1 MTGVDD
7 RNTNMPTDVVP
18 AAKQPDLRR
27 GVLSLPEVLSQSV
40 ANMAPSAAM
49 ALLPLLVFLNA
60 GNGSWLSFVIALVLM
75 VLVGFCIAQFAKR
88 TNASGSFYSW
98 VRGSLGVGAGH
109 TAGSALLLGYIA
121 TGMATVLGFGIY
133 GADLLTRLGVTS
145 GVGSVQVV
153 LYAVDL
159 IGAVL
164 VAISDVRISVRTSMV
179 LEAISVAA
187 ILAICVAVFVEHCA
201 VLDTAQISLRDS
213 GLGGVTVGVV
223 LAIFAFVG
231 FESAGSLG
239 REARNPER
247 TIGRAVLWSA
257 GLVGLFYVFVVY
269 TQVYGFSGTEPG
281 FAKSTAPLP
290 ELADIV
296 HLPVLAPIV
305 DLGIMCSMFACTLAC
320 INAASRVL
328 YTMGQDGL
336 AGQRLAAVHRRH
348 HTPHLAMWVVGVPML
363 VVPALFLLLGNDAI
377 ALNGWVGTVAVFG
390 FMLGYCLAAI
400 GAAWYLRTRGEP
412 SALTTLL
419 AVISV
424 GAMLFVFWANW
435 IPQHPANAVFP
446 ALTSP
451 YDVLPYVFLGWVAF
465 SALWYALVRRRA
477 TEPSV
482 PAPPH

>member
-1 MTGVDD
+1 VTGVDD
-7 RNTNMPTDVVP
+7 RNPSLPTAAAP
-18 AAKQPDLRR
+18 ASAQPDLRR
-27 GVLSLPEVLSQSV
+27 GVLSLPEVLAQSV

-75 VLVGFCIAQFAKR
+75 LLVGFCIAQFAKR

-98 VRGSLGVGAGH
+98 VRRSLGIGAGH
-109 TAGSALLLGYIA
+109 TAGSGLLLGYIA
-121 TGMATVLGFGIY
+121 TGMACVLGFGIY
-133 GADLLTRLGVTS
+133 GADLLTRLGVT
-145 GVGSVQVV
+145 GGIGYVQVV
-153 LYAVDL
+153 LYAVNL
-159 IGAVL
+159 VGAVL

-187 ILAICVAVFVEHCA
+187 ILAICVAVYVEHGA

-239 REARNPER
+239 NEARNPER
-247 TIGRAVLWSA
+247 TIGRAILWSA

-269 TQVYGFSGTEPG
+269 TQVYGFSGTQPG

-296 HLPVLAPIV
+296 HLPALAPVI
-305 DLGIMCSMFACTLAC
+305 DLGIVCSMFACTLAC
-320 INAASRVL
+320 INAGSRVL
-328 YTMGQDGL
+328 FTMAQDEL
-336 AGQRLAAVHRRH
+336 ASPRLAKVHPRH

-363 VVPALFLLLGNDAI
+363 VVPALFLLLGDDPI

-390 FMLGYCLAAI
+390 FMLGYCLAAA
-400 GAAWYLRTRGEP
+400 GAAWYLRSRGEP
-412 SALTTLL
+412 SVLTAVL
-419 AVISV
+419 AAVSIA
-424 GAMLFVFWANW
+424 AMLFVFWANW
-435 IPQHPANAVFP
+435 IPQHPANGVFP

-451 YDVLPYVFLGWVAF
+451 YDVLPYAFLGWVVF
-465 SALWYALVRRRA
+465 SALWYALMRRRTIA
-477 TEPSV
+477 RASSN
-482 PAPPH
+482 

>member
-1 MTGVDD
+1 VTGVDD
-7 RNTNMPTDVVP
+7 RNPSMPTDVAP
-18 AAKQPDLRR
+18 AVEQPDLRR
-27 GVLSLPEVLSQSV
+27 GVLSLPEVLAQSV

-75 VLVGFCIAQFAKR
+75 LLVGFCITQFAKR

-98 VRGSLGVGAGH
+98 VRASLGVGAGH
-109 TAGSALLLGYIA
+109 TAGSGLLLGYIA

-133 GADLLTRLGVTS
+133 GADLLTRLGITS
-145 GVGSVQVV
+145 GVGYVQVV

-179 LEAISVAA
+179 LEAISVTA
-187 ILAICVAVFVEHCA
+187 ILAICVAVFVEHGA

-247 TIGRAVLWSA
+247 TIGRAILWSA

-328 YTMGQDGL
+328 YTMAQDEL
-336 AGQRLAAVHRRH
+336 ATQRLAGVHRRH
-348 HTPHLAMWVVGVPML
+348 HTPHLAMWTVGVPML
-363 VVPALFLLLGNDAI
+363 VVPALFLLLGNDPI

-390 FMLGYCLAAI
+390 FMLGYCLAAA
-400 GAAWYLRTRGEP
+400 GAAWYLRSRGEP

-419 AVISV
+419 AVVSV

-435 IPQHPANAVFP
+435 MPQHPANGVFP

-477 TEPSV
+477 AAPSV
-482 PAPPH
+482 PAPPQ

>member
-1 MTGVDD
+1 VTGVDKS
-7 RNTNMPTDVVP
+7 NTRVSAVGG
-18 AAKQPDLRR
+18 ADLRH
-27 GVLSLPEVLSQSV
+27 GLLSIPEVLAQSV

-75 VLVGFCIAQFAKR
+75 LFVGICIAQFAKR

-121 TGMATVLGFGIY
+121 TGMATVLGFGVY
-133 GADLLTRLGVTS
+133 GADLMSRLGIS
-145 GVGSVQVV
+145 AGVEYVPIA

-187 ILAICVAVFVEHCA
+187 ILAICGAVFFERGA
-201 VLDTAQISLRDS
+201 VIDIAQTSLRDS
-213 GLGGVTVGVV
+213 GLGGITVGVV
-223 LAIFAFVG
+223 LSIFAFVG

-239 REARNPER
+239 SEARNPER
-247 TIGRAVLWSA
+247 SIGRAILCSC
-257 GLVGLFYVFVVY
+257 GLVGVFYVFVVY
-269 TQVYGFSGTEPG
+269 TQVYGFRGTEPG
-281 FAKSTAPLP
+281 FAKSAAPLP
-290 ELADIV
+290 DLADIV

-328 YTMGQDGL
+328 FTMAQDGL
-336 AGQRLAAVHRRH
+336 AAQPLAQVHRRH
-348 HTPHLAMWVVGVPML
+348 HTPHLSMWVVGAPML
-363 VVPALFLLLGNDAI
+363 LVPAVFLLLGNDAI
-377 ALNGWVGTVAVFG
+377 SLNGWLGTVAVFG

-400 GAAWYLRTRGEP
+400 GAAWFLRTRGEP

-424 GAMLFVFWANW
+424 AAMVFVFWANW
-435 IPQHPANAVFP
+435 IPQHPANSVFP
-446 ALTSP
+446 ALTVP
-451 YDVLPYVFLGWVAF
+451 YDVLPYVFLGWVAC
-465 SALWYALVRRRA
+465 SLLWYAVVRRRA
-477 TEPSV
+477 AIRATPRSL
-482 PAPPH
+482 P

>member
-1 MTGVDD
+1 VTGVDKS
-7 RNTNMPTDVVP
+7 NTRVPTDGVLTVGGS
-18 AAKQPDLRR
+18 DLRH
-27 GVLSLPEVLSQSV
+27 GVLTIPEVLAQSV

-75 VLVGFCIAQFAKR
+75 LFVGVCITQFAKR

-109 TAGSALLLGYIA
+109 TAGGALLLGYIA
-121 TGMATVLGFGIY
+121 TGMACVLGFGIY
-133 GADLLTRLGVTS
+133 GADLLTRLGLGT
-145 GVGSVQVV
+145 GVSYVQVA
-153 LYAVDL
+153 LYVVDL

-187 ILAICVAVFVEHCA
+187 ILAICGAVYFERGA
-201 VLDTAQISLRDS
+201 VVDPAQISLRGS
-213 GLGGVTVGVV
+213 GLGGITVGVV

-247 TIGRAVLWSA
+247 SIGRAILWSC

-269 TQVYGFSGTEPG
+269 TQVYGFSGTESG

-290 ELADIV
+290 DLADVV

-305 DLGIMCSMFACTLAC
+305 DLGIVCSMFACTLAC
-320 INAASRVL
+320 VNAASRVL
-328 YTMGQDGL
+328 FAMAQD
-336 AGQRLAAVHRRH
+336 RLAPRRLARVHRRH
-348 HTPHLAMWVVGVPML
+348 HTPHVSMWTVGVPML
-363 VVPALFLLLGNDAI
+363 LVPAVFLLLGNDAI
-377 ALNGWVGTVAVFG
+377 SLSGWIGTVAVFG
-390 FMLGYCLAAI
+390 FMLGYCLAAV
-400 GAAWYLRTRGEP
+400 GAAWFLRTRGEP
-412 SALTTLL
+412 STLITLL

-424 GAMLFVFWANW
+424 AAMVFVFWANW
-435 IPQHPANAVFP
+435 IPQYPANGVFP
-446 ALTSP
+446 GLTAP
-451 YDVLPYVFLGWVAF
+451 YDALPYVFLGWVAC
-465 SALWYALVRRRA
+465 SLLWYAVVRRRA
-477 TEPSV
+477 ANRA
-482 PAPPH
+482 APRAFP